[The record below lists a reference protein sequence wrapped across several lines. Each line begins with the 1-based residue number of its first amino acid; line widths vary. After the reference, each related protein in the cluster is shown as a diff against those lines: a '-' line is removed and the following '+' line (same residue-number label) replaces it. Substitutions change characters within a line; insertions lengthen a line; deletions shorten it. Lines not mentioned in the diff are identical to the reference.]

1 MSETLQW
8 WSKVLISLAV
18 LSLAILFLGPLGYKS
33 GILPLGPSLLSL
45 IVSLGLAVI
54 CFLVSVIMV
63 SVSVKRALTKNRNMI
78 AMALV
83 ISLVPVLL
91 VGMQLKKASSLP
103 QIHDISTDTS
113 NPPQFQKI
121 VQLRKNAKNG
131 LKYELEGSSEKL
143 AETQKTAYPMVKTF
157 DTGLSVAEAVD
168 RSAMVLSEL
177 GLEIVNKDRDAGIV
191 EATDTTFWY
200 GFKDDVV
207 VRVGSKG
214 DGSIIDLRSVSRVGV
229 SDVGVNAARILKFVD
244 AF

>member
-1 MSETLQW
+1 MSETLRW
-8 WSKVLISLAV
+8 WSKLLTSLAI
-18 LSLAILFLGPLGYKS
+18 LSVAILFLGPLGYKS
-33 GILPLGPSLLSL
+33 GILPLEPSLLSL

-54 CFLVSVIMV
+54 CLLVSIIMV
-63 SVSVKRALTKNRNMI
+63 GVSVKAGLTRNRNMI
-78 AMALV
+78 TMALV

-91 VGMQLKKASSLP
+91 VGVQLKKATSVP

-131 LKYELEGSSEKL
+131 LEYELEGSADKL
-143 AETQKTAYPMVKTF
+143 AQAQKMAYPMIKTF
-157 DTGLSVAEAVD
+157 NSGLSVAEALD
-168 RSAMVLSEL
+168 RSEWVLLEL
-177 GLEIVNKDRDAGIV
+177 GLEIVNKDQETGIV

-207 VRVGSKG
+207 IRIRSKG

>member
-1 MSETLQW
+1 VSETLRW
-8 WSKVLISLAV
+8 WSRLLTSLAI
-18 LSLAILFLGPLGYKS
+18 LSVAILFLGPLGYKS
-33 GILPLGPSLLSL
+33 GILPLEPSLLSL

-54 CFLVSVIMV
+54 CLLVSIIMV
-63 SVSVKRALTKNRNMI
+63 GVSVKAGLTKNRNMI
-78 AMALV
+78 TMALV

-91 VGMQLKKASSLP
+91 VGVQLKKATSVP

-131 LKYELEGSSEKL
+131 LEYELEGSADKL
-143 AETQKTAYPMVKTF
+143 AQAQKMAYPMIKTF
-157 DTGLSVAEAVD
+157 NSGLSVAEALD
-168 RSAMVLSEL
+168 RSEWVLLEL
-177 GLEIVNKDRDAGIV
+177 GLEIVNKDQETGIV

-207 VRVGSKG
+207 IRIRSKG

>member
-1 MSETLQW
+1 VSETLRW
-8 WSKVLISLAV
+8 WSKLLTSLAI
-18 LSLAILFLGPLGYKS
+18 LSVAILFLGPLGYKS
-33 GILPLGPSLLSL
+33 GILPLEPSLLSL

-54 CFLVSVIMV
+54 CLLVSIIMV
-63 SVSVKRALTKNRNMI
+63 GVSVKAGLTRNRNMI
-78 AMALV
+78 TMALV

-91 VGMQLKKASSLP
+91 VGVQLKKATSVP

-131 LKYELEGSSEKL
+131 LEYELEGSADKL
-143 AETQKTAYPMVKTF
+143 AQAQKMAYPMIKTF
-157 DTGLSVAEAVD
+157 NSGLSVAEALD
-168 RSAMVLSEL
+168 RSEWVLLEL
-177 GLEIVNKDRDAGIV
+177 GLEIVNKDQETGIV

-207 VRVGSKG
+207 IRIRSKG